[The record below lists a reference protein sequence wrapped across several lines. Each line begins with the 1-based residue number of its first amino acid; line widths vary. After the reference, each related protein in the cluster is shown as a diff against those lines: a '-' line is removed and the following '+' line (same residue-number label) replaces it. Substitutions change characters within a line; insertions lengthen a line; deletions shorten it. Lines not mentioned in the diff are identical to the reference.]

1 LNRLA
6 GRFDA
11 ALRLSGDMHALLHRA
26 SAGAVRSGLLASPPA
41 SFLGHFSH
49 LVRSFV
55 TFT

>member
-1 LNRLA
+1 LN
-6 GRFDA
+6 RFDA

-26 SAGAVRSGLLASPPA
+26 SAVASPPA
-41 SFLGHFSH
+41 SFLDHFSH